1 MMHGISELQ
10 LSLIVIGALSVG
22 GVWGYNLWQERKHRK
37 LEQKAFRGGQPDVL
51 MHEPPQE
58 EAVEKAAASPFAHVP
73 MAMGERIEPRFIVP
87 AEEADAA
94 DAADAVAAP
103 AVADA
108 PDGRA
113 VAADEFDGSDAPD
126 APDAPSALPP
136 ASEDEAAAA
145 ALEDAHDPA
154 LPPSG
159 AAVEDSD
166 PPEELADSVTDCVV
180 HLDAAELIAAPLFWA
195 AQRQILSRLV
205 NRVVWSG
212 FEENSGCWQ
221 RLHANDASSYRH
233 LVAALQLADRN
244 GPVAADD
251 LALYCDGVRQLAAHY
266 QAQVLVPV
274 VADVLSRARA
284 LDEFC
289 ASVDWR
295 LTLNLMHAEGQVLA
309 VDGLRQLGDIAGLRP
324 CDKTQKM
331 DGLLHGLD
339 AQGMTAFTL
348 SLFDGMRFD
357 AAAASPT
364 TAGVTLTI
372 DVPRVADG
380 VAAFDRMT
388 QVAEL
393 IGNRL
398 GTVIVDDQRRIL
410 SNETL
415 AVIRAKIGEFQQ
427 KMAAQRIPAGS
438 RRALRLYA

>member
-37 LEQKAFRGGQPDVL
+37 LEQKVFRGGQHDVL
-51 MHEPPQE
+51 MHEPPQA
-58 EAVEKAAASPFAHVP
+58 EAAEQAAASPFAHAP
-73 MAMGERIEPRFIVP
+73 KAMGERIEPRFIAP
-87 AEEADAA
+87 AGEEEEIDAAAALAVADTPDGRADAA
-94 DAADAVAAP
+94 DAANELA
-103 AVADA
+103 
-108 PDGRA
+108 
-113 VAADEFDGSDAPD
+113 E
-126 APDAPSALPP
+126 PSALSP
-136 ASEDEAAAA
+136 APEDEAGAAV
-145 ALEDAHDPA
+145 LEDAHDPV
-154 LPPSG
+154 LPPSA

-166 PPEELADSVTDCVV
+166 PPEELADPVTDCVV

-295 LTLNLMHAEGQVLA
+295 LSLNLMHAEGQVLA
-309 VDGLRQLGDIAGLRP
+309 VDSLRQLGDIAGLRP

-339 AQGMTAFTL
+339 AQGMSTFTL

-357 AAAASPT
+357 AAASPT

-410 SNETL
+410 SGETL
-415 AVIRAKIGEFQQ
+415 AMIRAKIGEFQQ